1 MKWAAIY
8 TSEVVASNI
17 ASLTSNDVV
26 TFNLLHGL
34 MYSTIYSYT
43 ELNDVDL
50 VDSFLS
56 VCYSIFFVYCNQLRL
71 LVFALNKAK

>member
-8 TSEVVASNI
+8 IRSCIILQA
-17 ASLTSNDVV
+17 NDVV

-34 MYSTIYSYT
+34 MYSTIYRYT
-43 ELNDVDL
+43 KLNDVDL

-56 VCYSIFFVYCNQLRL
+56 VCYFSNQLQL
-71 LVFALNKAK
+71 LVFALNEAK